1 MITGIAIIISL
12 VLLVA
17 KLLADSSESE
27 SVVRIGGF
35 LIWLII
41 PLLMLFIINAAV
53 RVSNIV
59 PELPLFF

>member
-41 PLLMLFIINAAV
+41 PLLMLFIINVAA